1 LNSKVLFLVILGF
14 ALAGFLFSSSYAD
27 VVSPKKQ
34 ISFGIDL
41 EDISCKE
48 GFMRVYLL
56 EHETP
61 SCIKISSVKKLVQK
75 YMISDFDLKQFEK
88 KEKTTFQEIGTV
100 KIVSTVQ
107 STSKTGKSQIPVY
120 DVVFNIC
127 SISQSIESPVIE
139 LKSNAETK
147 QIILAN
153 SINAKS
159 CQVSV
164 GQVQASNPESISI
177 QLINKGTISQKIN
190 DLTLTINDLQL
201 QLETQRKNLSEI
213 IKTKSEKSTE
223 VNSAIDEISKN
234 RKQLIDVRDELNS
247 YLLALNL
254 TPTSTKD
261 TLKMP
266 TPTPRKLSEGTT
278 VKIISKYDN
287 PIKNN
292 YDIAFEACAGKEI
305 LRIPIITVSSDLE
318 SKTTQLSDKISP
330 NSCLIS
336 GAKISA
342 SDPKTIQIKYEDS
355 SAKSQQIDDLDKK
368 LEGLNKAS
376 QEAKKSLDELVNLNP
391 RPADFTQKVDEISQN
406 IIKLRQDILYT
417 KSLKYK
423 ILSTQ

>member
-1 LNSKVLFLVILGF
+1 MNLKLLFLVTLGF
-14 ALAGFLFSSSYAD
+14 VFAGFLFSSSYAD

-34 ISFGIDL
+34 ISIGIDL
-41 EDISCKE
+41 EDVSCKE

-100 KIVSTVQ
+100 KILSTVQ
-107 STSKTGKSQIPVY
+107 SPSKIGKSQIPVY
-120 DVVFNIC
+120 DVIFDIC
-127 SISQSIESPVIE
+127 SVSQTIESPVIE
-139 LKSNAETK
+139 IKSNAETK
-147 QIILAN
+147 QITLAN
-153 SINAKS
+153 SVSAKS

-164 GQVQASNPESISI
+164 GQIQASNPESISI

-190 DLTLTINDLQL
+190 DLTLTINDLRL

-213 IKTKSEKSTE
+213 IKNKSEKSIE
-223 VNSAIDEISKN
+223 VSSAIEKISKN
-234 RKQLIDVRDELNS
+234 RKQLVDVRDELNS

-266 TPTPRKLSEGTT
+266 APTPRKLSEGTT

-305 LRIPIITVSSDLE
+305 LRIPIITMSSDLE

-355 SAKSQQIDDLDKK
+355 GAMSQQIDDLDKK
-368 LEGLNKAS
+368 LEELNKIF
-376 QEAKKSLDELVNLNP
+376 QEAKKSLDEIINLNP
-391 RPADFTQKVDEISQN
+391 RPADFAQKVDDISQN
-406 IIKLRQDILYT
+406 ITKIRQDILYT